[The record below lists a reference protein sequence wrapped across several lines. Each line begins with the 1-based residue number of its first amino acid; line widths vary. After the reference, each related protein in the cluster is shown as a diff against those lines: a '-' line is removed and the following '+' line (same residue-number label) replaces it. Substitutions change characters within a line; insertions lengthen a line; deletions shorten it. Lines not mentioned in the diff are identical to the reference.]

1 MKQSEDKSEATRGA
15 VGNTASKV
23 RCVDHETHK
32 ATASDVEQIKTE
44 ALVAGYLDI
53 VHIIKKAK

>member
-32 ATASDVEQIKTE
+32 ATASDVEQITDERQKR
-44 ALVAGYLDI
+44 LSRVI
-53 VHIIKKAK
+53 SI